1 MRPIPELHWRDLF
14 SPLALASYAAWMAV
28 YLTNSGWLT
37 QPGTDHTLAAQLL
50 MLGFLAAWMLM
61 LTLDLRR
68 YPHTGDVGLVV
79 LTGCALGLLML
90 GQSGSGPIL
99 LVLLATQLAARFQ
112 PREMMICLVVV
123 NLAFLLIMLMVWDHS
138 LRWALITATSYVAF
152 QAFAALTMHYAVRSE
167 EMAEELREVNAH
179 LLATRE
185 LLSETA
191 RDQERLRLSREL
203 HDVAGHKLTA
213 LKLNLRNLSRQQ
225 KLENNEQLT
234 TASSL
239 AGELLED
246 LRAVVRQLRDHDGID
261 LAAGIRKLIEP
272 LPSPQVVL
280 ELDESA
286 RIPRAEQAEALLRF
300 VQEGLTNAARHG
312 RAQRAWL
319 TFGRFGDEFAM
330 QLEDNGRLSW
340 PVEPGNGLTGMRER
354 LEALGGNLEL
364 KPSDN
369 GGLKLTARLPVE
381 PGS

>member
-1 MRPIPELHWRDLF
+1 MRRIPELNWRDLF
-14 SPLALASYAAWMAV
+14 SPLALASYAAWLAV
-28 YLTNSGWLT
+28 YLTNNGWLT
-37 QPGTDHTLAAQLL
+37 QPGTDHSLAAQLL
-50 MLGFLAAWMLM
+50 MLGFLVAWMLM
-61 LTLDLRR
+61 LALDFRQHPR
-68 YPHTGDVGLVV
+68 TGDAGLLV
-79 LTGCALGLLML
+79 LTGCALGLLTL
-90 GQSGSGPIL
+90 GQSGTGPIL

-112 PREMMICLVVV
+112 PRGMAIGLTVV

-152 QAFAALTMHYAVRSE
+152 QAFAALTMHYAIRSE
-167 EMAEELREVNAH
+167 EMADELREVNAH

-213 LKLNLRNLSRQQ
+213 LKLNLRNLSR
-225 KLENNEQLT
+225 KPELENNTELT

-246 LRAVVRQLRDHDGID
+246 LRAVVRQLRDYDGID

-280 ELDESA
+280 NLDDKA
-286 RIPRAEQAEALLRF
+286 RIPRADQAEALLR
-300 VQEGLTNAARHG
+300 VAQEGLTNAARHG

-319 TFGRFGDEFAM
+319 TFGRNGAEFVM
-330 QLEDNGRLSW
+330 QLDDDGRLSW
-340 PVEPGNGLTGMRER
+340 PIKPGNGLTGMRER
-354 LEALGGNLEL
+354 LEALEGSLEL
-364 KPSDN
+364 NPSEH
-369 GGLKLTARLPVE
+369 GGLKLTARMRVE
-381 PGS
+381 SAP